1 MKTVPIDALCSD
13 MDATIRFINAL
24 RQDWRKNKRF
34 TCLGKPKQQHI
45 LVFFHTCTA
54 LLRTADGRETKIEE
68 NGIMYAPQGAQYTLD
83 MQPQGETG
91 CTVGVNFLLCDGAR
105 EAVALTDD
113 VTVFPACGA
122 LWQWFDEMAR
132 IGVAAPLAAFR
143 SRILLQTV
151 LYELARRT
159 AAPAVPSVIRP
170 GVTYLQEHYTEPLTV
185 AGLANLCH
193 VSQVYFRRLF
203 KETFGVS
210 PAAYITRLRLET
222 AANYLEHGDMTVGEI
237 AEAVG
242 YTAVSYFGKE
252 FKKAYGK
259 TPLHYRTR

>member
-1 MKTVPIDALCSD
+1 MPTVPIQTLCAD
-13 MDATIRFINAL
+13 PDATIRFINAL

-34 TCLGKPKQQHI
+34 TCIGKPKLLHI
-45 LVFFHTCTA
+45 LVYFHQCTA
-54 LLRTADGRETKIEE
+54 HLRTADGQETEIEE

-83 MQPQGETG
+83 IHPQKETG
-91 CTVGVNFLLCDGAR
+91 CTVGVNFLLYDGLG

-122 LWQWFDEMAR
+122 TWRWFDEMAR
-132 IGVAAPLAAFR
+132 LGVAAPLAAFR

-151 LYELARRT
+151 LYELARG
-159 AAPAVPSVIRP
+159 AISPAVPAVIRP

-185 AGLANLCH
+185 AALADLCH
-193 VSQVYFRRLF
+193 VSEVYYRRLF
-203 KETFGVS
+203 KQAFGVS

-222 AANYLEHGDMTVGEI
+222 AANYLEHGDMSVGEI

-242 YTAVSYFGKE
+242 YTAVSYFDKE
-252 FKKAYGK
+252 FKKVYGK
-259 TPLHYRTR
+259 TPLRYRR